1 MTYKAIK
8 ASIEL
13 QCDGVRLQ
21 GCNAR
26 TQVNANSVKACI
38 REARDEGWRLMN
50 LDFLYSNPTIDQM
63 QKMYCLCPDCAER
76 RKDRG

>member
-1 MTYKAIK
+1 MTYKVIK
-8 ASIEL
+8 AKIEL

-26 TQVNANSVKACI
+26 TQVNENSIQGCL
-38 REARDEGWRLMN
+38 REAKDKGWKFMN
-50 LDFLYSNPTIDQM
+50 LDFIGSPTTAQM
-63 QKMYCLCPDCAER
+63 AKMYCLCPDCAER